1 MRLVI
6 AEKAED
12 DLARIYADLRH
23 RYDLET
29 ADHFRMRAEKAL
41 KQLGQQPEMGPH
53 PGWATSHQQLRFW
66 VISRTNYIIYYE
78 AQTDQVSIERVLDGR
93 RDVHRVVELGIE
105 ESPDQ
110 LRLGHP
116 PNREFSH

>member
-66 VISRTNYIIYYE
+66 VISREPTTSFIMKLKRTRYQSSEFWTGAVMCI
-78 AQTDQVSIERVLDGR
+78 VSSSLGWKNR
-93 RDVHRVVELGIE
+93 RI
-105 ESPDQ
+105 
-110 LRLGHP
+110 
-116 PNREFSH
+116 SHDRPSA